1 MQEPE
6 TKDWDQEPSTG
17 GWWVYPFAVIDEFAG
32 QNELEAA
39 KCSLGLVIK
48 ITWQNRRL
56 LGLIAAKGT
65 WETPSWMTIW
75 TSVSVKPFP
84 SWSSFWS
91 YFWETMRTARYPF
104 RSLFAIHFWKVWQ
117 SVSAGSSISD
127 TTSSGWPSI
136 KLDCPTA
143 EYASKISPVSLVWFP
158 VKMLT
163 SSCARPSATKSSMPP
178 SIRRR
183 AST

>member
-1 MQEPE
+1 MFWRYEWFQVNMHAGTGDAI

-39 KCSLGLVIK
+39 KCSLGLKIK

-56 LGLIAAKGT
+56 LGLIAAKGSRTVT

-91 YFWETMRTARYPF
+91 YFWETMRSARYPF
-104 RSLFAIHFWKVWQ
+104 RSLFAIHFWKVME
-117 SVSAGSSISD
+117 ISF
-127 TTSSGWPSI
+127 GWI
-136 KLDCPTA
+136 IHLWHN
-143 EYASKISPVSLVWFP
+143 V
-158 VKMLT
+158 
-163 SSCARPSATKSSMPP
+163 
-178 SIRRR
+178 IRV
-183 AST
+183 AIY